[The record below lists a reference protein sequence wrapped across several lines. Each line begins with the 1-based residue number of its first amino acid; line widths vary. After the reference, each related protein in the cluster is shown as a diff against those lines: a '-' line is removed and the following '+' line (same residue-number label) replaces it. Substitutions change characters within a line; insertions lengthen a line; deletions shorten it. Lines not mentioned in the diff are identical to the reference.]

1 MSSPLDLLA
10 RPCFEGFSS
19 NDEKRER
26 KSDFDNSEED
36 RKTRIGSLKKK
47 AIKASS
53 KFRRS
58 LKKSKKNN
66 GGSRG
71 GGGGVSAAIEDVRD
85 VEELRLVDAFKQALI
100 SEDLLPP
107 RHDDYHML
115 LRFFLFFPCSL
126 VVLIIVLIKYLA
138 CFLCFLLF

>member
-1 MSSPLDLLA
+1 LWLLG
-10 RPCFEGFSS
+10 FEGFSS

-66 GGSRG
+66 GGSG
-71 GGGGVSAAIEDVRD
+71 GVGGGVSAAIEDVRD

-115 LRFFLFFPCSL
+115 LRFFFFLSRL
-126 VVLIIVLIKYLA
+126 
-138 CFLCFLLF
+138 LCLLLF

>member
-1 MSSPLDLLA
+1 MWLLG
-10 RPCFEGFSS
+10 FEGFSS

-66 GGSRG
+66 GGSG
-71 GGGGVSAAIEDVRD
+71 GVGGGVSAAIEDVRD

-115 LRFFLFFPCSL
+115 LRFFFFPCSL
-126 VVLIIVLIKYLA
+126 VVLIVVLIKYLA